1 MIFHGKQFI
10 GFNIVANKKETFQ
23 AINPA
28 TGEKLDGFFK
38 EATLK
43 EVESAAE
50 KAAKAFAIYRK
61 KSGVE
66 KAIFLETIAE
76 EINALGDALINRCC
90 SESGL
95 PVARITGERGRTTG
109 QLLLFAQLLREGS
122 WVQASIDTALPE
134 RLPLPRPDI
143 RSMQIALG
151 PVAVFGASNFPLAFS
166 VAGGDTVSA
175 LAAGCSIVVKAHPA
189 HPGTCELIASAIT
202 KAAQKTNMPDG
213 VFSMVHGG
221 AKVGMALVNNKNIKA
236 VGFTG
241 SFKVGKALFD
251 AAAKR
256 KEPIPVYAEMG
267 SVNPVFVLP
276 EALAQN
282 GESIAQGFTNSVNL
296 GVGQFCTNPGML
308 VVENKIE
315 TDVFFQ
321 HIKTAFDASVGGTM
335 LTEGIQKNFQRGVA
349 HLQSM
354 NEVHVLGEGKSNET
368 HTSVTPVVFKVDAKE
383 ILTQSALSE
392 EVFGPSSVVVLAS
405 GKSDL
410 VAIAQKLDGHLTA
423 TLFGT
428 PQDLIENRNLIAVLE
443 QKVGRLIINAF
454 PTGVEVC
461 HSMVHGGN
469 FPATTFPNSTSVG
482 TNAIYRFTKP
492 ICYQGFTDELLP
504 DELKH
509 SNPLKIVRRV
519 DGKYKL

>member
-1 MIFHGKQFI
+1 MTPHGKNYI
-10 GFNIVANKKETFQ
+10 GFERAAKSKTAFQ

-38 EATLK
+38 EATLN
-43 EVESAAE
+43 EVAQAAE
-50 KAAKAFAIYRK
+50 KAAEAFQEYRK
-61 KSGVE
+61 KSGIE
-66 KAIFLETIAE
+66 KAIFLEAIAE
-76 EINALGDALINRCC
+76 EIIALGDALITRCC
-90 SESGL
+90 QESGL

-109 QLLLFAQLLREGS
+109 QLQLFAQFLREGS
-122 WVQASIDTALPE
+122 WVQASIDSALPE
-134 RLPLPRPDI
+134 RQPLPRPDI

-175 LAAGCSIVVKAHPA
+175 LAAGCSVVLKAHPA
-189 HPGTCELIASAIT
+189 HPGTCELIASAII
-202 KAAQKTNMPDG
+202 KATQKTNMPDG

-221 AKVGMALVNNKNIKA
+221 AKVGLALVNNKNMKA

-267 SVNPVFVLP
+267 SINPVFVLP
-276 EALAQN
+276 EALKQN
-282 GESIAQGFTNSVNL
+282 GEGIAQGFANSVNL

-308 VVENKIE
+308 IVEALYATSLLNN
-315 TDVFFQ
+315 
-321 HIKTAFDASVGGTM
+321 IKSAFRSSVGGTM
-335 LTEGIQKNFQRGVA
+335 LTEGIQKNYDRGIA
-349 HLQSM
+349 HVKSIQ
-354 NEVHVLGEGKSNET
+354 NVEILGEGTKTESQ
-368 HTSVTPVVFKVDAKE
+368 TSAVPIIFKVGVNDILKE
-383 ILTQSALSE
+383 SALTE
-392 EVFGPSSVVVLAS
+392 EVFGPSSVVVLTDK
-405 GKSDL
+405 KSDL
-410 VAIAQKLDGHLTA
+410 VAIAKNLDGHLTA

-428 PQDLIENRNLIAVLE
+428 PQDLIDNKDLIDVLE

-461 HSMVHGGN
+461 HSMVHGGSY
-469 FPATTFPNSTSVG
+469 PATTFPASTSVG

-492 ICYQGFTDELLP
+492 VCFQGFSDDLLP
-504 DELKH
+504 DALKQA
-509 SNPLKIVRRV
+509 NPLNIVRKIN
-519 DGKYKL
+519 GKYEF